1 MDACMGDVV
10 VVVAGSTSIWGEKE
24 KTKRE
29 KKKGGSPV
37 TGSRGHCSVAVAAL
51 ISGFWTTPSCSWMM
65 MMCERLQV

>member
-10 VVVAGSTSIWGEKE
+10 VVVAGSTSIWGGKE

-37 TGSRGHCSVAVAAL
+37 TGCSVAVAAL
-51 ISGFWTTPSCSWMM
+51 ISGFCTTPSCSWMM